1 MAEYKAIMTLALA
14 GHSYSEIVAAVGCS
28 RREIAAVKKTIT
40 AYGITAGRDRRDV
53 PRRAQTSLGG
63 LRQT

>member
-40 AYGITAGRDRRDV
+40 AYGITAAKRHPLRGGNRP
-53 PRRAQTSLGG
+53 PRQAFGP
-63 LRQT
+63 